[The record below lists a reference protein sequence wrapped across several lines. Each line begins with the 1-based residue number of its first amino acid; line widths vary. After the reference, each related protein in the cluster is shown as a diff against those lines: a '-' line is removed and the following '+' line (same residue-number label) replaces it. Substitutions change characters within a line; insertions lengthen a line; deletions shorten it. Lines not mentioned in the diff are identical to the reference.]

1 MAKREYQ
8 IVTLVYMKGMITI
21 NKLTKIDEE
30 LLSELRKIRNEKQ
43 FINGVFL
50 YAEKQDERKQ
60 ILDYIKSKP
69 ENLTS
74 SNIVMMALEFEQKRK

>member
-1 MAKREYQ
+1 
-8 IVTLVYMKGMITI
+8 MKGMITI

-60 ILDYIKSKP
+60 ILDYIRSKP